1 MKCTLPGPAAM
12 ILISVIGLGS
22 AQAGTLCPDGKWHAT
37 GDCKLCPDGSY
48 TTAPQCLLAPSERY
62 VPGYGG
68 GLKLAPDGRW
78 IPDTG
83 STVLCPNGKWAAGT
97 HCVMLPDGRWIGQQ

>member
-1 MKCTLPGPAAM
+1 MKYGFPHLLPVLLM
-12 ILISVIGLGS
+12 FTGLGIANAS
-22 AQAGTLCPDGKWHAT
+22 TMCPDGKWHAD
-37 GDCKLCPDGSY
+37 GDCKMCPDGSY
-48 TTAPQCLLAPSERY
+48 TTAPQCLLSPSGSY

-83 STVLCPNGKWAAGT
+83 STVMCPNGKWAAGT